1 MSLIRISRSHLVS
14 LTYPKSQTSDRR
26 DSWKNVVRTF
36 KKNRSL
42 DGATIQILYCLKCYE
57 HFTFLY
63 LGNKLRYRDESK
75 RDFNGVIY
83 CIFWMDFDEKIFD
96 ICSRFWREKLM
107 KFHSFIWHFNDYNSW
122 LPWFKVS
129 SHQVVFFSNA
139 VNSVCPRLRFLWKKL
154 FIREKFYSIKTFI
167 SSRREN
173 LIRMLNN
180 L

>member
-1 MSLIRISRSHLVS
+1 MISYQWVNDHQKRGIFLFKTPFRLFRYDFRFPRYRRVKERIIFNRLLTLSLSLIRISRSHLVS

-83 CIFWMDFDEKIFD
+83 CIF
-96 ICSRFWREKLM
+96 
-107 KFHSFIWHFNDYNSW
+107 
-122 LPWFKVS
+122 
-129 SHQVVFFSNA
+129 
-139 VNSVCPRLRFLWKKL
+139 
-154 FIREKFYSIKTFI
+154 
-167 SSRREN
+167 
-173 LIRMLNN
+173 
-180 L
+180 